1 MARRKAKKPTH
12 DAVAPRAA
20 SAAVRPLDRD
30 VWLRAAILVIVG
42 ALAYANALSGPFV
55 LDDQDTIVMN
65 EQIRQLSPSVVLFPA
80 LELPV
85 AGRPVVNLAF
95 ALNYAVGG
103 LNVVGYHV
111 VNV

>member
-1 MARRKAKKPTH
+1 MARRKAREP
-12 DAVAPRAA
+12 ALNAARPAA
-20 SAAVRPLDRD
+20 SAVGRE
-30 VWLRAAILVIVG
+30 VWLRVAILVIAG

-65 EQIRQLSPSVVLFPA
+65 EQIRQLSPSVVFFPA

-103 LNVVGYHV
+103 LNV
-111 VNV
+111 